1 MKNQATYTQ
10 LRSPIASEQSSYTQN
25 GFTLLIYFL
34 SYANAI
40 ANAKCDF
47 SISLYEAKKNGVL
60 LCFDKKTKVQIS
72 KQSHNKMIKTLPSI
86 NEIL

>member
-34 SYANAI
+34 SYANA
-40 ANAKCDF
+40 KCDF
-47 SISLYEAKKNGVL
+47 FISLYEAKKNGVL